1 LLSVTLFFLNLFQED
16 KLREKALELA
26 RREAALEQREQGIGI
41 SSVEGAPKEIIIDK
55 NKPNWP
61 ICYPFLKHSIRE
73 GNFFQDL
80 IF

>member
-1 LLSVTLFFLNLFQED
+1 LLSVFKNIFLFLQED

-41 SSVEGAPKEIIIDK
+41 SSEGVVTKEIIVDK

-73 GNFFQDL
+73 GFFL
-80 IF
+80 FLV